1 MPRVLVAYGS
11 RYGTSE
17 EIANHMATILREHDI
32 EVDVADLR
40 SRPSIDLENY
50 DGIIV
55 GSGIKVGRWTKEAEQ
70 LLKELA
76 GAPSKVKIGVFV
88 SCLQVLTNPEGT
100 HSSYLDEKLKK
111 MGVGADIGEAFSGKI
126 DFSSE
131 SRMGMLDKR
140 MVSMAAKEME
150 QKSGIEIDRNG
161 VNDFRDWDAIETFA
175 RTFAALCTPSEN
187 RAD

>member
-17 EIANHMATILREHDI
+17 EIASRIASVLEEQGID
-32 EVDVADLR
+32 VDLKDLR
-40 SRPSIDLENY
+40 SRPAIDLGNY
-50 DGIIV
+50 DGVIV

-76 GAPSKVKIGVFV
+76 GAPSDVKIGVFV

-111 MGVGADIGEAFSGKI
+111 MGVGADIGEAFPGKI
-126 DFSSE
+126 DFSSG
-131 SRMGMLDKR
+131 SRMGMLDKK
-140 MVSMAAKEME
+140 MVSVAAKEME
-150 QKSGIEIDRNG
+150 QKSGIEIDRKG
-161 VNDFRDWDAIETFA
+161 VNDFRDWEAIDTFA
-175 RTFAALCTPSEN
+175 RTFATLVSS
-187 RAD
+187 DKQ